1 MGKKNVF
8 IDVPS
13 LYRKQAL
20 DLIMY
25 GYVHGIQKAMPSVS
39 VKDAIMI
46 FADSNNLDEDDFS
59 WESAQTAFYRMRTD
73 FNCGK

>member
-25 GYVHGIQKAMPSVS
+25 GFVHGIQTAMPSVS
-39 VKDAIMI
+39 VKEAIMI
-46 FADSNNLDEDDFS
+46 FADKNNLDEDDFS
-59 WESAQTAFYRMRTD
+59 WESEQTAFYRMRPD